1 MNLRRNLLLPLLSL
15 VALTVLIG
23 CPKRVGS
30 QSGAGGDPLL
40 LQQLEEAK
48 RRANAGDE
56 QGARELLE
64 QIGQQDDPAAADAL
78 FTLAE
83 EKYQAKDFAGAR
95 TDYRKLLERF
105 PLYPQADTAR
115 LHLGLAQLELNENG
129 DALQT
134 LATVYPTL
142 PPDQKFALAN
152 RLAKVADEAEEWGEA
167 LRWYAELVEFA
178 RDEKGQEAARQKVF
192 ELVDG
197 KVSFTDVA
205 SLAERTPTSSPLWAL
220 LQYKLARIYAH
231 LRDDVRLRETLADLM
246 SRAPQSPYAA
256 EAARMLERL
265 ERAEVVKPKAIGVV
279 LPLSGRYRA
288 IGESA
293 LAGLKLAVGNDVEL
307 ITRDTAGDVAQARKA
322 VDELVQDEQVIA
334 IVGPVL
340 SNESEEA
347 ATEAE
352 LLSTPIVTLTRA
364 EGITDRGAFVFRNML
379 TNSAQAKAVVDYA
392 MRVKG
397 YKTFGVLYP
406 NIAYGTELANFFWD
420 EVEERDGEIRAAETY
435 DHDQTS
441 FGPTAK
447 KLVGR
452 YYLDQRDDYRVQRRQ
467 IFESTKNEFRRRK
480 MLEDLRKRLPPIVD
494 FEALFIPDY
503 YKNVGLVAPA
513 LAVEDIITNAC
524 DKRDME
530 RIARTTGRDGAHQLK
545 TVQLF
550 GGNGWNF
557 DELVERGGKFVQCS
571 IFVDGFFANSDRKE
585 TRAFV
590 EAFNQAYGR
599 TPVLL
604 EAVAYDTGRIV
615 RQIVEREKPQSR
627 AAFRE
632 ALLRVKDFPG
642 ATGTTTINARGEAEK
657 PLFFLTIDRGQ
668 IRELDAETKS

>member
-1 MNLRRNLLLPLLSL
+1 MNLRRNLLIPFVSIVAMSVLL
-15 VALTVLIG
+15 G

-30 QSGAGGDPLL
+30 QSGDGGDPVLV
-40 LQQLEEAK
+40 QQIEEAK
-48 RRANAGDE
+48 RRAEAGDQ
-56 QGARELLE
+56 QGAHEILE
-64 QIGQQDDPAAADAL
+64 QVGRQDDPAAADAL
-78 FTLAE
+78 FTLAHD
-83 EKYQAKDFAGAR
+83 KYAAKDFAGAR
-95 TDYRKLLERF
+95 TDYRALLERF

-115 LHLGLAQLELNENG
+115 LELGLAQLELKENG

-134 LATVYPTL
+134 LGSVYPRL
-142 PPDQKFALAN
+142 PPEQKPALAA
-152 RLAKVADEAEEWGEA
+152 RLAQLADEAQEWSES
-167 LRWYAELVEFA
+167 LRWYAELVTFA
-178 RDEKGQEAARQKVF
+178 RDEQSQEAARQKVF
-192 ELVDG
+192 ALVDG

-205 SLAERTPTSSPLWAL
+205 KLAEQTPTSSPLWAL
-220 LQYKLARIYAH
+220 LQYKLARVYAH
-231 LRDDVRLRETLADLM
+231 LRDDDRLKETLDGLLEN
-246 SRAPQSPYAA
+246 APDSPFAP
-256 EAARMLERL
+256 EARRMLERL
-265 ERAEVVKPKAIGVV
+265 ARGEVVKPKVVGVV
-279 LPLSGRYRA
+279 LPLSGKYKA

-293 LAGLKLAVGNDVEL
+293 LAGLKLALGEQVQLV
-307 ITRDTAGDVAQARKA
+307 TRDTAGDVAQARKA

-334 IVGPVL
+334 IIGPVL
-340 SNESEEA
+340 TNESEDA

-352 LLSTPIVTLTRA
+352 LLETPIITLTRA
-364 EGITDRGAFVFRNML
+364 EGITERGTYVFRNML

-397 YKTFGVLYP
+397 HKTFGVLYP

-420 EVEERDGEIRAAETY
+420 EVENRDGEIRAAESY
-435 DHDQTS
+435 DHDQTT
-441 FGPTAK
+441 FGATAK

-452 YYLDQRDDYRVQRRQ
+452 YYLEQREDYRAKRAEIRN
-467 IFESTKNEFRRRK
+467 STSDEFRQRK
-480 MLEDLRKRLPPIVD
+480 MLEDLRKKLPPIVD

-524 DKRDME
+524 DKRDIE
-530 RIARTTGRDGAHQLK
+530 RIAKTTGKDGAHQIK

-557 DELVERGGKFVQCS
+557 DELVERGGKFVQCA

-590 EAFNQAYGR
+590 EAFNKAQGR

-615 RQIVEREKPQSR
+615 RQIVERDQPQNR
-627 AAFRE
+627 AAFRD

-642 ATGTTTINARGEAEK
+642 ATGKTTINAQREAEK

-668 IRELDAETKS
+668 IRELDSETKS